1 LEHEDGLVMDRVP
14 EIVYDNIVI
23 IRKQCLIRNIFD
35 MNKSATDLYYDVVK
49 EFKQQGFPTKFFIKA
64 YINKPGF
71 EYLNMGRT
79 QLKPQYIDLENVL
92 LFKEFCT
99 KLEKEEIIIIE
110 EMMPYNEDEDYIHE
124 YQIEYSSLINR
135 TKQ

>member
-1 LEHEDGLVMDRVP
+1 
-14 EIVYDNIVI
+14 
-23 IRKQCLIRNIFD
+23 
-35 MNKSATDLYYDVVK
+35 
-49 EFKQQGFPTKFFIKA
+49 
-64 YINKPGF
+64 
-71 EYLNMGRT
+71 MGRT